1 MIRSMYRDEHGALDK
16 DLTPQRI
23 AEAVA
28 SGRGL
33 LWVDLDSPSAAEGS
47 ILKEVFQF
55 HPLTIE
61 DCYNVVQYPKIDD
74 YGSYIF
80 AAVHG
85 IRMDSVPDQ
94 VQTVELDF
102 YVGANY
108 LLTFHLDP
116 LRSIGET
123 WERCQEQPERLGKGL
138 DFLLHTIL
146 DKMASNYTPV
156 LDKLGETLDILEREA
171 LDRPNRRVLLRILQ
185 VKRSILH
192 VRRVASPQRDVL
204 LRFAHEP
211 LFFIRPETRVYFA
224 DVHDLVAR
232 TARTIE
238 SQVSLAEGAL
248 TVYLSAATST
258 SNEVMKVLSTVA
270 TIFMPLTLIA
280 SIYGMNFR
288 NMPELEWPFGYF
300 GVLGLMAVVAIGIT
314 AYFRWRR
321 WI

>member
-1 MIRSMYRDEHGALDK
+1 MIRSAYLDEHGALAR
-16 DLTPQRI
+16 DLTPQQI

-28 SGRGL
+28 SGRGI
-33 LWVDLDSPSAAEGS
+33 LWIDMDSPSREEGS
-47 ILKEVFQF
+47 ILKDVFQF

-61 DCYNVVQYPKIDD
+61 DCYSVVQYPKIDD

-116 LRSIGET
+116 LRSVAET
-123 WERCQEQPERLGKGL
+123 WERCREQPERLGKGL
-138 DFLLHTIL
+138 DFLLHAIL
-146 DKMASNYTPV
+146 DKMASHYTPIV
-156 LDKLGETLDILEREA
+156 DELGETLDTLERKA
-171 LDRPNRRVLLRILQ
+171 LDRPTRAVLQRILR

-192 VRRVASPQRDVL
+192 VRRVATPQRDVL
-204 LRFAHEP
+204 LRFAREP
-211 LFFIRPETRVYFA
+211 FFFIRTETRVYFA
-224 DVHDLVAR
+224 DVHDLMAR

-248 TVYLSAATST
+248 AVYLSAATST
-258 SNEVMKVLSTVA
+258 SNDVMKVLSTVA
-270 TIFMPLTLIA
+270 TIFLPLTLIA
-280 SIYGMNFR
+280 SVYGMNFR
-288 NMPELEWPFGYF
+288 NMPELDWPFGYF
-300 GVLGLMAVVAIGIT
+300 AVLGLMAVIAIGIT